1 MTLGRILTLAA
12 ATVAVLAAPQLAPDT
27 AQAKSKAYK
36 GYAGQRYARGGAQAY
51 CPLRQT
57 VNGDIVDCHGWRLRT
72 NATGWDNT
80 CLNLDYLPSMYACS
94 SRGGGR

>member
-12 ATVAVLAAPQLAPDT
+12 ATALLAAPTLAPNT
-27 AQAKSKAYK
+27 AEAKSKAYK
-36 GYAGQRYARGGAQAY
+36 GYAGQRYARGGQHN

-57 VNGDIVDCHGWRLRT
+57 VNGDIVDCHGWRLRS

-94 SRGGGR
+94 PRGGGR

>member
-1 MTLGRILTLAA
+1 MTIARMLTLAV
-12 ATVAVLAAPQLAPDT
+12 ATVATLAASPLAPDT
-27 AQAKSKAYK
+27 AEAKSKAYK
-36 GYAGQRYARGGAQAY
+36 GYAGPRYARAGQYG
-51 CPLRQT
+51 CPLRRT
-57 VNGDIVDCHGWRLRT
+57 VDGDLVDCRGWRLRS

>member
-1 MTLGRILTLAA
+1 MKTGRILTIATTTVAMLAA
-12 ATVAVLAAPQLAPDT
+12 SQLAPNIAEAKT
-27 AQAKSKAYK
+27 QAHK
-36 GYAGQRYARGGAQAY
+36 GYAGQRYARGGQY
-51 CPLRQT
+51 NCPLRQT
-57 VNGDIVDCHGWRLRT
+57 VNGDTVDCHGWRLRT

>member
-1 MTLGRILTLAA
+1 MNIGRTLTIAAASVALLAA
-12 ATVAVLAAPQLAPDT
+12 SQLAPG
-27 AQAKSKAYK
+27 AAEAKSKAHK
-36 GYAGQRYARGGAQAY
+36 GYAGQRYARGGAAY

-80 CLNLDYLPSMYACS
+80 CFNLDYLPSMYACS
-94 SRGGGR
+94 PRGGGR